1 MSLKNI
7 DKISSDTQL
16 STFLAHGKCRRLH
29 DINLNGDLVDD
40 NLSLLFNPF
49 LLSNDKDSIKRFKN
63 GEINFI
69 VLRNTGF
76 NLKDSL
82 ITNDAVNT
90 QLPASFIAS
99 VFTHLG
105 ISPVTYQGENN
116 GLLFRKVT
124 PIKSFE
130 HTQSSLGA
138 KEYLG
143 FHVDNNHMA
152 LSNEHDNNH
161 GSVSPDYL
169 SLFCIRNNERIST
182 ELADI
187 TLALNQLSPK
197 EINILKSPRFRIAFP
212 DSFEVQGDIV
222 APVIVKNENG
232 LCSRFD
238 AAFTEPVDNETQ
250 QVFNKLNQRL
260 NASAISITLNSG
272 DLLIFRNQQM
282 AHSRRSFIPKYNGYD
297 RFLLRVFGV
306 DSLTGVKSVSP
317 TTPYYSIA
325 V

>member
-1 MSLKNI
+1 MSLNSNSKLNT
-7 DKISSDTQL
+7 DEKSNSRSNHTRC
-16 STFLAHGKCRRLH
+16 HHRH
-29 DINLNGDLVDD
+29 DVNLNGNLVDD

-49 LLSNDKDSIKRFKN
+49 LLSNDKDYVERFKK
-63 GEINFI
+63 GEMNFI

-76 NLKDSL
+76 NLKDNAIS
-82 ITNDAVNT
+82 NDEINT
-90 QLPASFIAS
+90 QLASSFIAS
-99 VFTHLG
+99 TFMQLG

-138 KEYLG
+138 KEHLG

-152 LSNEHDNNH
+152 LSNEHNNT

-169 SLFCIRNNERIST
+169 SLFCIRNDEAIST
-182 ELADI
+182 DLSDI
-187 TLALNQLSPK
+187 PLALSQLSAK
-197 EINILKSPRFRIAFP
+197 EIAILKSPRFRITYP
-212 DSFEVQGDIV
+212 DSFDVQGDIV
-222 APVIVKNENG
+222 APVIVENENG

-238 AAFTEPVDNETQ
+238 AAFTKPVDNEAQ
-250 QVFNKLNQRL
+250 QVFNKLNHYLKAFQI
-260 NASAISITLNSG
+260 NVNLNSG
-272 DLLIFRNQQM
+272 DLLIFRNQKM
-282 AHSRRSFIPKYNGYD
+282 AHSRQSFTPQYNGYD

-306 DSLTGVKSVSP
+306 DSLSRVKPVSP